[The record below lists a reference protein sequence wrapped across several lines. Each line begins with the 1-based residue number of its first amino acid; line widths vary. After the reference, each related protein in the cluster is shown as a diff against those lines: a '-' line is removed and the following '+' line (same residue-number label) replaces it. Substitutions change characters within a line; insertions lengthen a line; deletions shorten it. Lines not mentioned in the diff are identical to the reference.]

1 MARSLSS
8 LALLVGSLTHT
19 LVASAHTQPAN
30 STNSPDPVGRIDRVE
45 SGRITHPEILVA
57 HWAILDGRLQSPRRP
72 TIGRIVRLVI
82 EPIPD
87 HAQLD
92 SERQVMEVERID
104 LPLFLDVQ

>member
-19 LVASAHTQPAN
+19 LVASADTQPAN
-30 STNSPDPVGRIDRVE
+30 STNSPDPV
-45 SGRITHPEILVA
+45 
-57 HWAILDGRLQSPRRP
+57 
-72 TIGRIVRLVI
+72 GRIVRLVI

-92 SERQVMEVERID
+92 SERQVIEVKRID